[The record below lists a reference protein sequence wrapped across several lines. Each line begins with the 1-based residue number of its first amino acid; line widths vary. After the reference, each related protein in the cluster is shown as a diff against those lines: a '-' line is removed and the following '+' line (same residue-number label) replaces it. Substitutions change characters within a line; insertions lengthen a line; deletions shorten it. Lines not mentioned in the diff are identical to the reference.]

1 MRISDE
7 RKAIAADMFENK
19 IPEILCQEFFL
30 EFTDRQEVCWLRKRM
45 AEMSM

>member
-1 MRISDE
+1 MRIGGE

-30 EFTDRQEVCWLRKRM
+30 ESTVIQEVCWLGKRM
-45 AEMSM
+45 AEMSR